1 MRTIG
6 DLIKYSA
13 KYYPERIATIY
24 KDVRLTYKE
33 LNDRVNRV
41 SNGLLRQGVHK
52 GDHVGIICH
61 TSHYFQ
67 EIFYGIAKIG
77 AVATT
82 INWRLAPRESEYI
95 IDDAD
100 VSVLFVSDKYWITV
114 AAVKSKLTKVKKF
127 IIIGDPVE
135 GTTNYDEFIR
145 NSSTEEIDIDIARDD
160 AVWQLYTSG
169 TTGRPKGV
177 LLTHRS
183 ILADTEH
190 NIIGNKLNVDNATW
204 LSPLPMFHVASK
216 NIFMAAYVHAAIVL
230 MDNFDVKSVC
240 ETIEKEKCTHLLT
253 IAPTMWQSIM
263 DYPDID
269 KYDLSSLKF
278 GSYSTAPMPMV
289 TIKRLK
295 EKFPCITF
303 FATYGLTEAG
313 SSLTILPT
321 DQNVTEGPDYLRK
334 RMGSLG
340 RPMYGV
346 DVRIVDEDGQDCP
359 PGVVGEI
366 IGRGDNIMKGY
377 WKLPEETSNTI
388 KDGWLYTSDMG
399 YWDEYGYIYMTD
411 RKKDLIISGGENIVP
426 KEVEDVIREMK
437 SVIDVAVIGVPD
449 DKWGEAVKAVVI
461 RENDA
466 ELTEQDVINYC
477 VKHIAG
483 YKKPKSVDFV
493 TEFPRSAVGKILKKD
508 IRAKYWAGKE
518 RKV

>member
-1 MRTIG
+1 
-6 DLIKYSA
+6 
-13 KYYPERIATIY
+13 
-24 KDVRLTYKE
+24 
-33 LNDRVNRV
+33 
-41 SNGLLRQGVHK
+41 
-52 GDHVGIICH
+52 
-61 TSHYFQ
+61 
-67 EIFYGIAKIG
+67 
-77 AVATT
+77 
-82 INWRLAPRESEYI
+82 
-95 IDDAD
+95 
-100 VSVLFVSDKYWITV
+100 
-114 AAVKSKLTKVKKF
+114 
-127 IIIGDPVE
+127 
-135 GTTNYDEFIR
+135 
-145 NSSTEEIDIDIARDD
+145 
-160 AVWQLYTSG
+160 
-169 TTGRPKGV
+169 
-177 LLTHRS
+177 
-183 ILADTEH
+183 
-190 NIIGNKLNVDNATW
+190 
-204 LSPLPMFHVASK
+204 
-216 NIFMAAYVHAAIVL
+216 
-230 MDNFDVKSVC
+230 
-240 ETIEKEKCTHLLT
+240 
-253 IAPTMWQSIM
+253 M

-303 FATYGLTEAG
+303 FTTYGLTEAG

-334 RMGSLG
+334 RIGSLG

-359 PGVVGEI
+359 PGVFGEI

-388 KDGWLYTSDMG
+388 KDGWLYTGDMG

-426 KEVEDVIREMK
+426 KEIEDVIREMK

-477 VKHIAG
+477 VKQIAG

-493 TEFPRSAVGKILKKD
+493 TEFPRSAVGKVLKKD